1 MRELDKRVSEAKHD
15 PQKLTELIQQYEL
28 FILRSAAMI
37 TKRHVSKN
45 DDEWSIALAAFHDA
59 IKNYSYDRGSFIAY
73 AQLVIRRKLI
83 DYYRSQNKYDL
94 EVQVDWI
101 EDSAVVD
108 IDENSIKL
116 EIEAIAQV
124 LKSYGFSFM
133 DLAECSPRAKK
144 TKAACSKVAAYLLKN
159 AVLMG
164 ELRNSKRLPLNIIE
178 KNIKIPRKI
187 IERHRKYIIA
197 AIEILD
203 GDYPYI
209 SEYLVSIREAL
220 KE

>member
-1 MRELDKRVSEAKHD
+1 MRELDKQVRVARHD
-15 PQKLTELIQQYEL
+15 PQKLTELIEQYER
-28 FILRSAAMI
+28 FILRNAAMI
-37 TKRHVSKN
+37 AKRHVSKN

-59 IKNYSYDRGSFIAY
+59 VKNYSYDRGSFIAY

-101 EDSAVVD
+101 EDSAIVN
-108 IDENSIKL
+108 IDEDSIKL

-133 DLAECSPRAKK
+133 DLTECSPKAKK
-144 TKAACSKVAAYLLKN
+144 TKAACAKVAAYLLKN

-164 ELRNSKRLPLNIIE
+164 ELRNSKRLPLKIIE

-187 IERHRKYIIA
+187 IENHRKYIIA
-197 AIEILD
+197 VVEILD